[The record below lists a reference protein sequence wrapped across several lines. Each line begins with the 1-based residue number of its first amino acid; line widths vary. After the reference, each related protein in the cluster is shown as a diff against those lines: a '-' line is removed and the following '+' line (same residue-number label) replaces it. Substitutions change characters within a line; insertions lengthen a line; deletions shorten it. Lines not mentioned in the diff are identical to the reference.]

1 MPRAIA
7 LTFILL
13 LASCAGGG
21 TGTYTG
27 NKLDSLTGVTITYSK
42 TPMVFYRDESGKA
55 AHARSFVDMAPLEI
69 NRMGEFRYF
78 LWLGI
83 WNTLQEAG
91 PGEPRDGFESIVIFA
106 DGEPLSLELAGW
118 SAAAIGASEPVY
130 VKSVASAAD
139 AYYEITIDHLR
150 VIAAAHD
157 VRILTAGPK
166 PKSFELWDQQRAARY
181 SLNEFLN
188 MSVY

>member
-1 MPRAIA
+1 VPRAIA
-7 LTFILL
+7 FTLVML
-13 LASCAGGG
+13 LASCASSGRE
-21 TGTYTG
+21 TYTS

-69 NRMGEFRYF
+69 NRMGQFRYF

-83 WNTLQEAG
+83 WNTLQQAD
-91 PGEPRDGFESIVIFA
+91 PGEARDGFESIVIFA

-118 SAAAIGASEPVY
+118 SADVIGASEPVY
-130 VKSVASAAD
+130 LKSVSSAAD

-150 VIAAAHD
+150 VIAAASD
-157 VRILTAGPK
+157 VRIVTAGPR
-166 PKSFELWDQQRAARY
+166 PKSFELWNQQRAARV

-188 MSVY
+188 LSVY

>member
-1 MPRAIA
+1 MSRAITSIIA
-7 LTFILL
+7 LL

-21 TGTYTG
+21 GYTAH
-27 NKLDSLTGVTITYSK
+27 KLDSGTGVTITYSQ

-83 WNTLQEAG
+83 WSTLQVAG
-91 PGEPRDGFESIVIFA
+91 PGEARDGFESIVIFA
-106 DGEPLSLELAGW
+106 DGEPLSLELSGW
-118 SAAAIGASEPVY
+118 TASAIGASEPVY
-130 VKSVASAAD
+130 LKSVASAAD

-150 VIAAAHD
+150 VIAAAKD
-157 VRILTAGPK
+157 IRILTSGPR
-166 PKSFELWDQQRAARY
+166 PQTFEPWDQQRAARL
-181 SLNEFLN
+181 SLSEFLGK
-188 MSVY
+188 SVY